1 MKYLLFFA
9 LLAFFTCKA
18 SAQQISVDQALK
30 SRMNVDEPGL
40 SAAEARKRIG
50 KDVYV
55 VDKVYAYMPVKRKMA
70 VLYLGS
76 KQQKNALII
85 ILKGKDTLTGT
96 QSWIGRIV
104 HVSGKVELYHRRP
117 AIVIASSSQL
127 DKHIQI

>member
-1 MKYLLFFA
+1 
-9 LLAFFTCKA
+9 
-18 SAQQISVDQALK
+18 
-30 SRMNVDEPGL
+30 MNVDEPGL